1 MTAIRATVNPPTPGT
16 MWATND
22 PIPAARLTIARVLVR
37 LPAPAGVYIGPSGPG
52 GTEVDGA
59 ACCPAICVGLL
70 DEGGRSLGMLLI
82 PVKFRGRRLGSATN
96 SGGWALGRGRRRR
109 RHSARR

>member
-52 GTEVDGA
+52 GTEGDGA
-59 ACCPAICVGLL
+59 ACCPAICVGLV

-82 PVKFRGRRLGSATN
+82 PVKFRGRRVGSAPE
-96 SGGWALGRGRRRR
+96 SGGWPPARGRIRRR
-109 RHSARR
+109 QCMPR

>member
-82 PVKFRGRRLGSATN
+82 PVKCRGERVGSTTSA
-96 SGGWALGRGRRRR
+96 GGGPLPQRRRR
-109 RHSARR
+109 PKQ

>member
-52 GTEVDGA
+52 GTEAEGA
-59 ACCPAICVGLL
+59 VCCPAICVGLV
-70 DEGGRSLGMLLI
+70 DEGGRPLGMLLI
-82 PVKFRGRRLGSATN
+82 PVKFRGRRVGSAANT
-96 SGGWALGRGRRRR
+96 GVGPLPRGRRRPR
-109 RHSARR
+109 R